1 MPTALIAED
10 EELLAHHLRQE
21 LAALWPEL
29 EVVAMAAH
37 GQAAVDLALQHQ
49 PQVCFFDIRMPGM
62 TGLEAAA
69 MMADEWP
76 EGPDAPPFP
85 LLVFVTAYDQYALQ
99 AFDRAAVDYV
109 LKPVQRERLAQT
121 VTRLRAGLAS
131 RSTGAA
137 LPGVPDYDG
146 SASETARKQR
156 QGGEESDASGDRAAA
171 ADPMSLE
178 ATLEQLRSLLLAGGP
193 MRDFA
198 PRSVQNA
205 QADAATPRLR
215 HLQVGVGQGIV
226 LLPVE
231 QIEFLEAADKYVR
244 VLTAEHE
251 YLVRT
256 SLRELLPQ
264 LDPDRFWQVHR
275 GHVVQV
281 DAIERALRDD
291 TGRLTLKLRHRPE
304 RLAVSRMFAHRF
316 KAM

>member
-10 EELLAHHLRQE
+10 EELLAQHLRQE
-21 LAALWPEL
+21 LAGLWPDL

-37 GQAAVDLALQHQ
+37 GQAAVDLALQHL

-69 MMADEWP
+69 MLADEWP
-76 EGPDAPPFP
+76 DGPGAPPFP

-121 VTRLRAGLAS
+121 VMRLRAGLA
-131 RSTGAA
+131 A
-137 LPGVPDYDG
+137 
-146 SASETARKQR
+146 
-156 QGGEESDASGDRAAA
+156 RAAGGASSSLPSSVSGPPAVA
-171 ADPMSLE
+171 ASPMSLE
-178 ATLEQLRSLLLAGGP
+178 ATLDQLRSLLLAGGP
-193 MRDFA
+193 LRDFA
-198 PRSVQNA
+198 PQAPQATHTA
-205 QADAATPRLR
+205 QADVAAPRLR

-244 VLTAEHE
+244 VLTADQE
-251 YLVRT
+251 YLVRI